1 MSKELI
7 VRLREAAAQRVA
19 STAMIGA
26 DDLSAA
32 ADALESQAAT
42 PSSHWRAE
50 GQADPHAGHYDGERA
65 ALIMGNLTD
74 DQLANAAFMF
84 YNDDPSLQTLSD
96 RWLPHWPFYNDY
108 PSLQDVM
115 DGKAFPP
122 IAYMTAVKDRIRWLS
137 RSLERVVSERDALAA
152 ELKGVRVTQQAP
164 TTEDINLQ
172 EWKGMDGACA
182 WHLIDRHADDWNHV
196 ARLMNAWLEANREDL
211 VSELKSLRE
220 QEPPADIDPHDA
232 MLQKQHDEAQGPLAN
247 AAHKV
252 YFRAGLLACR
262 EHMARFVE
270 SQDPSIAASI
280 RANWWPDLGPDMGPP
295 RRIEWG
301 ELTEGEYGESGFRV
315 KEPHEI
321 SPTIEALPIAQHFLT
336 PDEGTTK

>member
-26 DDLSAA
+26 DDLIAA
-32 ADALESQAAT
+32 AYALESLEAAYNGAVEAGKALAKQAFKAEQERDGLALRVSELT
-42 PSSHWRAE
+42 CKIDRAE
-50 GQADPHAGHYDGERA
+50 EA
-65 ALIMGNLTD
+65 M
-74 DQLANAAFMF
+74 
-84 YNDDPSLQTLSD
+84 
-96 RWLPHWPFYNDY
+96 
-108 PSLQDVM
+108 V
-115 DGKAFPP
+115 
-122 IAYMTAVKDRIRWLS
+122 
-137 RSLERVVSERDALAA
+137 ERDALAA
-152 ELKGVRVTQQAP
+152 
-164 TTEDINLQ
+164 
-172 EWKGMDGACA
+172 
-182 WHLIDRHADDWNHV
+182 
-196 ARLMNAWLEANREDL
+196 
-211 VSELKSLRE
+211 ELKSLRE

>member
-7 VRLREAAAQRVA
+7 ERLRLM
-19 STAMIGA
+19 SA
-26 DDLSAA
+26 DTYGNDA
-32 ADALESQAAT
+32 ADALESLEADRDSWERQAGD
-42 PSSHWRAE
+42 R
-50 GQADPHAGHYDGERA
+50 
-65 ALIMGNLTD
+65 LD
-74 DQLANAAFMF
+74 DVL
-84 YNDDPSLQTLSD
+84 
-96 RWLPHWPFYNDY
+96 
-108 PSLQDVM
+108 
-115 DGKAFPP
+115 
-122 IAYMTAVKDRIRWLS
+122 
-137 RSLERVVSERDALAA
+137 RVVAERDALANRVYQLEQKNSGAAEIIAAMQETHAEDQA
-152 ELKGVRVTQQAP
+152 ELKA
-164 TTEDINLQ
+164 
-172 EWKGMDGACA
+172 
-182 WHLIDRHADDWNHV
+182 
-196 ARLMNAWLEANREDL
+196 
-211 VSELKSLRE
+211 LRE

>member
-1 MSKELI
+1 MNKELI
-7 VRLREAAAQRVA
+7 EKCNVLARRV
-19 STAMIGA
+19 
-26 DDLSAA
+26 
-32 ADALESQAAT
+32 ET
-42 PSSHWRAE
+42 PSSNWSAD
-50 GQADPHAGHYDGERA
+50 GKPDPHGKTYDCERA
-65 ALIMGNLTD
+65 GLHMGNMTD
-74 DQLANAAFMF
+74 DELANGAFLN
-84 YNDDPSLQTLSD
+84 YDQPLNVAGILAGTCHS
-96 RWLPHWPFYNDY
+96 
-108 PSLQDVM
+108 
-115 DGKAFPP
+115 P
-122 IAYMTAVKDRIRWLS
+122 IAWMTAVKDRIRWLS
-137 RSLERVVSERDALAA
+137 RSLEKVAAERDALAA
-152 ELKGVRVTQQAP
+152 ELK
-164 TTEDINLQ
+164 
-172 EWKGMDGACA
+172 
-182 WHLIDRHADDWNHV
+182 
-196 ARLMNAWLEANREDL
+196 
-211 VSELKSLRE
+211 SLRE
-220 QEPPADIDPHDA
+220 QMPPADIDPHDA

>member
-7 VRLREAAAQRVA
+7 ERLREAAAQRVA

-26 DDLSAA
+26 DDLIAA
-32 ADALESQAAT
+32 ADALESLGADRDSWERQAGD
-42 PSSHWRAE
+42 R
-50 GQADPHAGHYDGERA
+50 
-65 ALIMGNLTD
+65 LD
-74 DQLANAAFMF
+74 DVL
-84 YNDDPSLQTLSD
+84 
-96 RWLPHWPFYNDY
+96 
-108 PSLQDVM
+108 
-115 DGKAFPP
+115 
-122 IAYMTAVKDRIRWLS
+122 
-137 RSLERVVSERDALAA
+137 RVVAERDALAA
-152 ELKGVRVTQQAP
+152 ELKA
-164 TTEDINLQ
+164 
-172 EWKGMDGACA
+172 
-182 WHLIDRHADDWNHV
+182 
-196 ARLMNAWLEANREDL
+196 
-211 VSELKSLRE
+211 LRE

-301 ELTEGEYGESGFRV
+301 ELTEGEYGESAFRV

-321 SPTIEALPIAQHFLT
+321 SPTIEALPIALCFLM
-336 PDEGTTK
+336 PDERTTK

>member
-1 MSKELI
+1 VSKELI
-7 VRLREAAAQRVA
+7 ERLREAAAQRVA

-26 DDLSAA
+26 DDLIAA
-32 ADALESQAAT
+32 AYALESLEAAYSGAIEAGKALAKQAFKAEQERDGLALRVSELT
-42 PSSHWRAE
+42 CKIDRAE
-50 GQADPHAGHYDGERA
+50 EA
-65 ALIMGNLTD
+65 M
-74 DQLANAAFMF
+74 
-84 YNDDPSLQTLSD
+84 
-96 RWLPHWPFYNDY
+96 
-108 PSLQDVM
+108 V
-115 DGKAFPP
+115 
-122 IAYMTAVKDRIRWLS
+122 
-137 RSLERVVSERDALAA
+137 ERDALAA
-152 ELKGVRVTQQAP
+152 
-164 TTEDINLQ
+164 
-172 EWKGMDGACA
+172 
-182 WHLIDRHADDWNHV
+182 
-196 ARLMNAWLEANREDL
+196 
-211 VSELKSLRE
+211 ELKSLRE

>member
-26 DDLSAA
+26 DDLIAA
-32 ADALESQAAT
+32 AYALESLEAAYSGAVEAGKALAKQAFKAEQERDGLALRVSELT
-42 PSSHWRAE
+42 CKIDRAE
-50 GQADPHAGHYDGERA
+50 EA
-65 ALIMGNLTD
+65 M
-74 DQLANAAFMF
+74 
-84 YNDDPSLQTLSD
+84 
-96 RWLPHWPFYNDY
+96 
-108 PSLQDVM
+108 V
-115 DGKAFPP
+115 
-122 IAYMTAVKDRIRWLS
+122 
-137 RSLERVVSERDALAA
+137 ERDALAA
-152 ELKGVRVTQQAP
+152 
-164 TTEDINLQ
+164 
-172 EWKGMDGACA
+172 
-182 WHLIDRHADDWNHV
+182 
-196 ARLMNAWLEANREDL
+196 
-211 VSELKSLRE
+211 ELKSLRE

>member
-7 VRLREAAAQRVA
+7 ERLREAAAQRVA

-26 DDLSAA
+26 EDLIAA
-32 ADALESQAAT
+32 AYALESMEADRDSWERQAGD
-42 PSSHWRAE
+42 R
-50 GQADPHAGHYDGERA
+50 
-65 ALIMGNLTD
+65 LD
-74 DQLANAAFMF
+74 DVL
-84 YNDDPSLQTLSD
+84 
-96 RWLPHWPFYNDY
+96 
-108 PSLQDVM
+108 
-115 DGKAFPP
+115 
-122 IAYMTAVKDRIRWLS
+122 
-137 RSLERVVSERDALAA
+137 RVVAERDALAA
-152 ELKGVRVTQQAP
+152 ELKA
-164 TTEDINLQ
+164 
-172 EWKGMDGACA
+172 
-182 WHLIDRHADDWNHV
+182 
-196 ARLMNAWLEANREDL
+196 
-211 VSELKSLRE
+211 LRE